1 MRLRCPLHSRA
12 RSGPGSDTASLP
24 PLDSKSNSNASSSGK
39 SSINSDGTVAPVSVF

>member
-24 PLDSKSNSNASSSGK
+24 PLDASSSGK